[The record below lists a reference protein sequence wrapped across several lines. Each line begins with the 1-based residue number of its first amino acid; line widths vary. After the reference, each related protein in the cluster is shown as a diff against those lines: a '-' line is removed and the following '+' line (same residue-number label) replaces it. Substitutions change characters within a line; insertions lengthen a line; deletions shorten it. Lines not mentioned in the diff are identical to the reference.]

1 MVIKA
6 NIVKNQEIGANL
18 NQGAGGFNA
27 PVQSVNKK
35 TGDVVLDATDVG
47 ALPNTT
53 FIPSKV
59 SELENDAGYLRSYTE
74 TDPTVPA
81 WAKEPQKPSYTSVE
95 VGAEPAGAAVEA
107 VNAHNTSEN
116 SHQDIRLLVQGLTT
130 RLNAL
135 ADSDD
140 ITLDQM
146 SELVAYIKSN
156 RSLINEITTKKINVS
171 DIIDNLITNVPN
183 RPLAASQG
191 VVLKSMIEALDKSVP
206 TKTSQLTNDSGFLTE
221 IPSEYVTSTEL
232 SGKGYMSERKF
243 DLGLYTIV
251 KSVNN
256 VKPDADGNVDI
267 IGEGGLIIY
276 KPTWDDL
283 AVSYEDLVV
292 TSDDVNHGGYHKVS
306 DEVPTIEQLQKG
318 GKISFNEGGNGIVT
332 KNYPEGDMVIIE
344 RTNGAVI
351 AFNGLPLAVI
361 AFENGMSYL
370 GNTFEKGI
378 HFTQDDIVITHSLTV
393 TDYVQS
399 DEINPIPVEYL
410 PKSHQFGEATVT
422 LVDNQTVAFDNGEG
436 LVEGFTVEANE
447 VYTVI
452 YNGVEY
458 KNIMSIGVETPEGII
473 PALGNVAIMGVGE
486 DNGLPFAMVSVNGM
500 TMIDD
505 ISGNESCTITIIG
518 VSINYLDNK
527 FLEPFETVEV
537 GSDTL
542 EWDGNTEGLYSP
554 EDNSEGVTFYFVS
567 DAIPTKDDVEKGVT
581 ITSIT
586 ADGAIDTKT
595 ITSEDI
601 QYYDSYIIIAAGV
614 VVITFADNTDIYGF
628 GLFEKKGVYFMT
640 IEGNAGSGRTKSIT
654 INGYTG
660 FLKEQTKLKP
670 KYMPY
675 GISIVNFQTTDMVN
689 FTASKSF
696 SEINRELKNGAVVF
710 GKLAFDENVIQLIVS
725 IKDNNAIFFKADSP
739 SIQGD
744 LVSNKATFLV
754 INRDDDVQIYMSE

>member
-1 MVIKA
+1 MVVKA

-18 NQGAGGFNA
+18 NQGTGGFNA
-27 PVQSVNKK
+27 PVQSVNGK
-35 TGDVVLDATDVG
+35 TGDVVLDASDVG
-47 ALPNTT
+47 ALPDTT
-53 FIPSKV
+53 KIPSKV
-59 SELENDAGYLRSYTE
+59 SDLENDEGYLTSYTE

-81 WAKEPQKPSYTSVE
+81 WAKEPQKPSYTFVE

-183 RPLAASQG
+183 RPLSASQG
-191 VVLKSMIEALDKSVP
+191 VVLKSMIETLGKSVP

-267 IGEGGLIIY
+267 IGEGGSIIY

-292 TSDDVNHGGYHKVS
+292 TSDDVNYGGYHKVS

-318 GKISFNEGGNGIVT
+318 GKISFNEGGTGIVT

-361 AFENGMSYL
+361 AFENGMSYA

-410 PKSHQFGEATVT
+410 PKSHQFGE
-422 LVDNQTVAFDNGEG
+422 
-436 LVEGFTVEANE
+436 
-447 VYTVI
+447 
-452 YNGVEY
+452 
-458 KNIMSIGVETPEGII
+458 
-473 PALGNVAIMGVGE
+473 
-486 DNGLPFAMVSVNGM
+486 
-500 TMIDD
+500 
-505 ISGNESCTITIIG
+505 ITTY
-518 VSINYLDNK
+518 V
-527 FLEPFETVEV
+527 
-537 GSDTL
+537 DTL
-542 EWDGNTEGLYSP
+542 TWDGNTEGLLSVDLLGDGTTIAYHITDVAPTLDDFAEGGWVAFSSGIKNKITGSTVLP
-554 EDNSEGVTFYFVS
+554 ASETVLVDANYNFIVALEDGATATVPVNGINFTLSAPKKGLYFVS
-567 DAIPTKDDVEKGVT
+567 YAQNSRFITEFTIKRFGGFWGKNVVPLPRKYAEPNFIDFVAMGLPTITDMAITTVEDVRWLDDIVEQLTKDCGYARICVKLTYMQPFFWDVEYDENAINGRVGHTDTEILLPAFYT
-581 ITSIT
+581 INK
-586 ADGAIDTKT
+586 D
-595 ITSEDI
+595 
-601 QYYDSYIIIAAGV
+601 YYDEPECIDLIGRFRSSELYLRVGKDSVSGV
-614 VVITFADNTDIYGF
+614 VRHIDY
-628 GLFEKKGVYFMT
+628 LPL
-640 IEGNAGSGRTKSIT
+640 RT
-654 INGYTG
+654 
-660 FLKEQTKLKP
+660 E
-670 KYMPY
+670 
-675 GISIVNFQTTDMVN
+675 
-689 FTASKSF
+689 
-696 SEINRELKNGAVVF
+696 
-710 GKLAFDENVIQLIVS
+710 
-725 IKDNNAIFFKADSP
+725 
-739 SIQGD
+739 
-744 LVSNKATFLV
+744 
-754 INRDDDVQIYMSE
+754 